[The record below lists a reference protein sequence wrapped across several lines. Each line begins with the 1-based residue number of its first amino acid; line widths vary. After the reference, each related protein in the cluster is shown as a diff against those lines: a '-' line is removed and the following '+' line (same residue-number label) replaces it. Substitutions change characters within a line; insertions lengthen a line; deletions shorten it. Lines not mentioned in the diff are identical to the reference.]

1 MQEASLDKAIYCI
14 NWLRMEKINTDYK
27 QGTPSSADLVSL
39 L

>member
-1 MQEASLDKAIYCI
+1 MLEASLDKAICCI
-14 NWLRMEKINTDYK
+14 NWLRMGKINMDYK